1 MKPLARL
8 TTWVKVK
15 RAMAAGLIVIYDA
28 VDVSAIPRNAQ
39 VILAYID
46 GGYVTLATVR
56 AQFPN
61 ARIITVTT
69 NGLNRADLCD
79 VESGDAT
86 PAVAAQGVR
95 NGLYV
100 NVYSDRSTK
109 PSLDAALA
117 GLAWN
122 WYCAAPGTSANLQ
135 PGSVATQFAWPG
147 FGSPGNY
154 DISVADP
161 TWLNGPT
168 PAPPVPSSGLN
179 FLEEMLAMATAD
191 PGFTVRYLYRF
202 CLGREVDAPG
212 FATYVTALSNGT
224 MTANDVMAALQDS
237 PEGQAVIAAQR
248 ADLHEM
254 LKGSP
259 DHQAALEAGQ
269 ALVDAG
275 RKPAGI

>member
-1 MKPLARL
+1 M
-8 TTWVKVK
+8 T
-15 RAMAAGLIVIYDA
+15 AGLIVIYDA
-28 VDVSAIPRNAQ
+28 VDVSAIPRSAQ

-109 PSLDAALA
+109 PALDAALA
-117 GLAWN
+117 GLTWN

-147 FGSPGNY
+147 YGSPGNY
-154 DISVADP
+154 DVSVADP
-161 TWLNGPT
+161 NWINGPT
-168 PAPPVPSSGLN
+168 PTPSPTPVPTAID
-179 FLEEMLAMATAD
+179 FLQELLAMTDNGAI
-191 PGFTVRYLYRF
+191 VRVAYMLIAKR
-202 CLGREVDAPG
+202 RVDANG
-212 FATYVTALSNGT
+212 YTAWVKFLDGGGSVNDFIATLGDYEGVAVLQAERKSLGL
-224 MTANDVMAALQDS
+224 DPAA
-237 PEGQAVIAAQR
+237 A
-248 ADLHEM
+248 
-254 LKGSP
+254 
-259 DHQAALEAGQ
+259 
-269 ALVDAG
+269 
-275 RKPAGI
+275 